1 MTEKLQQSEY
11 LTIITNSSYNYLFYM
26 VFILYDLHLHYRGLL
41 TRGVAPPAAC
51 RIIDDE
57 ELFLLLLLL
66 LSLTRRSG
74 VGVYDMRR
82 ADPNESFDRALLL
95 IKPFLED

>member
-1 MTEKLQQSEY
+1 MTEQAKTVRKSNHYHTLKLQ
-11 LTIITNSSYNYLFYM
+11 LLILHGIL
-26 VFILYDLHLHYRGLL
+26 LYDLYLHYRGLL

-51 RIIDDE
+51 RSMDDE

-74 VGVYDMRR
+74 VGVYDIRR
-82 ADPNESFDRALLL
+82 ADPNESFDRALLMNE
-95 IKPFLED
+95 PFLEG